1 MARFGKNWGQPFGA
15 FKTSE
20 FQGVFYYEGFTD
32 TMGRSAFSYSMVTSN
47 FVHTSGVSEWSGF
60 ICATTSPD
68 KAILTGPMDTG
79 DPLSGDVYITWVEAN
94 PRDFDFTPVTYQI
107 QYTDQFDDNKGW
119 VDITSGVE
127 QGNTSYVWNVRQIP
141 KSKNIG
147 LRMRAV
153 DLHQNA
159 SEWDTLPDAF
169 TIDNHAPSEPT
180 LLTPL
185 EKEIFDE
192 RMLITW
198 DAVNVSD
205 FDGDKIFYKLEYTAN
220 ASGNENWQLISDGIP
235 FGVTQYEF
243 ETLNLSDGDDY
254 GIRISALDEFGAQS
268 DYSRVGD
275 LTIFHHSIFII
286 DTTPPTGTLVINNN
300 SESTLTRDVHLTLNF
315 NDDTTEV
322 KDFRFINIDPDTG
335 ASDDDFGDFIPAAI
349 YRYWRLQKDDGIKR
363 VGVQFRDY
371 ANNVTQPVTK
381 KGVFRKFTSDSTVTS
396 LASFVDSLWMGQVS
410 GKIHDLQ
417 TISALLHELEVKVN
431 SMVELGGKMYIGTE
445 KTDTTGT
452 VYIADRYSSAI
463 SIDFTEIDSKVNSVE
478 KFDLAFTNDEVDNYA
493 IFAGL
498 ENGKIYMYTADA
510 WTLNFTA
517 DDPIQKIYNSGN
529 QLFALTDSLE
539 EYLVYDPILNT
550 WDTRTI
556 VNI

>member
-32 TMGRSAFSYSMVTSN
+32 TMGRSSFSYSMVTSN
-47 FVHTSGVSEWSGF
+47 FVHTSGISEWSGY

-79 DPLSGDVYITWVEAN
+79 NPLSGDVYITWVEAN

-107 QYTDQFDDNKGW
+107 QYTDQFDDDKGW
-119 VDITSGVE
+119 VDIVSGIE
-127 QGNTSYVWNVRQIP
+127 QGNTSYVWNVRQTP
-141 KSKNIG
+141 RSKNIG

-159 SEWDTLPDAF
+159 SEWDTFPDVF
-169 TIDNHAPSEPT
+169 TIENHAPSAPI
-180 LLTPL
+180 LLTPM
-185 EKEIFDE
+185 EKETFDE
-192 RMLITW
+192 KILITW
-198 DAVNVSD
+198 DSVNVED
-205 FDGDKIFYKLEYTAN
+205 FDGDKIFYKLEYSDKASAN
-220 ASGNENWQLISDGIP
+220 DDWVLISDGIP
-235 FGVTQYEF
+235 FGVSQYEF
-243 ETLNLSDGDDY
+243 DIINISDGDDY
-254 GIRISALDEFGAQS
+254 GVRIRAIDEYGSQS

-300 SESTLTRDVHLTLNF
+300 AESTLTRDVHLTLNF
-315 NDDTTEV
+315 QDETTAV
-322 KDFRFINIDPDTG
+322 KDIRFVNIDQRGSIT
-335 ASDDDFGDFIPAAI
+335 DDDFGDFIPAEV
-349 YRYWRLQKDDGIKR
+349 YRYWRLDPADGVKR

-371 ANNVTQPVTK
+371 ANNVTQPITK
-381 KGVFRKFTSDSTVTS
+381 KGVYRKFTSNSSVNA
-396 LASFVDSLWMGQVS
+396 LGGFVDSLWMGQVN
-410 GKIHDLQ
+410 GNINDLQ
-417 TISALLHELEVKVN
+417 TISALLHEIGVRIN
-431 SMVELGGKMYIGTE
+431 GMIELGGTMYVATE
-445 KTDTTGT
+445 KTDTTGA
-452 VYIADRYSSAI
+452 VYISDRYSAKI
-463 SIDFTEIDSKVNSVE
+463 SIDFTEIDSKVNSIE
-478 KFDLAFTNDEVDNYA
+478 KFDLAFTNDEVDNFVV
-493 IFAGL
+493 FAGL
-498 ENGKIYMYTADA
+498 ENGKIYAFTADA

-539 EYLVYDPILNT
+539 QYLVYDPILNT